1 MEFKGK
7 KGNCFNICFVPNKR
21 YFDLV
26 SPGHIS
32 CCVYVLVALDLRYD
46 HQVKLK
52 NWLTCRSKEF
62 FLAFSR
68 EPGAGLLVDSYKNF
82 LFP

>member
-52 NWLTCRSKEF
+52 N
-62 FLAFSR
+62 
-68 EPGAGLLVDSYKNF
+68 
-82 LFP
+82 